1 MFQLPFMDELRSLV
15 ASSAID
21 DATDRLNSFA
31 TAFLLIFFAVF
42 ISAKTYVGEP
52 IQCWFPSQFEH
63 DWKEYSETLCF
74 VQKTHFIRDTSP
86 LNNLIHVEN
95 PDNHVTYYQW
105 SAIFLTLM
113 SLGFIAPKLIWK
125 KAQSK
130 FDIPLLYFCET
141 AAEIK
146 MKSSIEIAEKVREMG
161 NYMKSKLTNRDRE
174 MKTKSRL
181 AYTYLVI
188 KLLYVLNILSQLT
201 LVSFF
206 LGHNANLFWGIDI
219 MTNLVGNVTWSD
231 TGIFPRI
238 TFCHFTIRTPII
250 QHHVVQCVLAV
261 NEFNEKI
268 FAFLWVWLILVGIA
282 TLIGMVIVLLRLL
295 NYGFINDLLLDTP
308 KKEIVSEFAN
318 YLGKDGLLVLLFVS
332 SQSDVV
338 ASDLTMFMFDAFLK
352 SHLEKIAEI
361 EKKEKLAIL
370 NV

>member
-125 KAQSK
+125 KVQSK

-141 AAEIK
+141 ADEIK
-146 MKSSIEIAEKVREMG
+146 MKSSIEMNEKVREMA
-161 NYMKSKLTNRDRE
+161 NYLKSKLVVRE
-174 MKTKSRL
+174 KKKKSKFCL
-181 AYTYLVI
+181 ALTYIAI
-188 KLLYVLNILSQLT
+188 KLLYLLNNVVQFVLL
-201 LVSFF
+201 SFF
-206 LGHNANLFWGIDI
+206 LGHSYNLDWGYEILKNHISD
-219 MTNLVGNVTWSD
+219 VSWSD
-231 TGIFPRI
+231 TGIFPRV
-238 TFCHFTIRTPII
+238 TFCHITIRAPQI
-250 QHHVVQCVLAV
+250 QNHVVQCVLAV

-268 FAFLWVWLILVGIA
+268 FSFIWVWIIIVGIVTIIGIGIA
-282 TLIGMVIVLLRLL
+282 SYYIISHSYLKGLLHSIETPDEKTLAR
-295 NYGFINDLLLDTP
+295 
-308 KKEIVSEFAN
+308 FAK
-318 YLGKDGLLVLLFVS
+318 YLGKDGLLIFSFVS

-338 ASDLTMFMFDAFLK
+338 ASELAVLMFDEFLE
-352 SHLEKIAEI
+352 SHRKTIGVNEGKV
-361 EKKEKLAIL
+361 KLK
-370 NV
+370 V